1 MELTQIL
8 ERATENTGLNQAQ
21 AETALPAFLET
32 LSLRLTEDEQ
42 QDLAAQL
49 PEELQGT
56 LHATDP
62 DVEKL
67 SPDQFVE
74 RFAQRR
80 DRPGRGA
87 GGGTRVVGGGRGSG
101 FARRGGGGVLAAP
114 DRAGAAL
121 QKGLTPRQTA
131 VRATHRRVYG

>member
-74 RFAQRR
+74 RFAQRAGIDR
-80 DRPGRGA
+80 D
-87 GGGTRVVGGGRGSG
+87 
-101 FARRGGGGVLAAP
+101 
-114 DRAGAAL
+114 AAL
-121 QKGLTPRQTA
+121 GAVHGLWEAVAEAVSPGEAEEVFSQLPTELAQLFRKG
-131 VRATHRRVYG
+131 